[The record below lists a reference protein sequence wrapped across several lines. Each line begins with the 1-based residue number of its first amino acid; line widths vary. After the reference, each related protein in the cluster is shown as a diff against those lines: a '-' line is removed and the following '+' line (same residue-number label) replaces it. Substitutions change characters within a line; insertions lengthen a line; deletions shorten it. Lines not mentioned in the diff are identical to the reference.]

1 MNVGQINYH
10 DVANGPGIRVAIF
23 VTGCTLACE
32 GCFNAELQDRN
43 AGRPFT
49 LADHAKIIDTLGK
62 PYIAGITLLGGD
74 PMQNTKGLV
83 PLVQDIRK
91 EFGTKKNIW
100 CFSGY
105 TWEEIQHIR
114 SRKQLADMCDILIDG
129 QFKQPL
135 HRHDLLWRGS
145 SNQRIIDIQ
154 QTLATGSVKLY
165 RNGNYT

>member
-91 EFGTKKNIW
+91 EFGAKKNIW

-105 TWEEIQHIR
+105 TWER
-114 SRKQLADMCDILIDG
+114 SSILG
-129 QFKQPL
+129 AENNSPTCATFSSMAN
-135 HRHDLLWRGS
+135 S
-145 SNQRIIDIQ
+145 SNPSTATIFSGGDP
-154 QTLATGSVKLY
+154 QTSESLTSNKHLPPDL
-165 RNGNYT
+165 